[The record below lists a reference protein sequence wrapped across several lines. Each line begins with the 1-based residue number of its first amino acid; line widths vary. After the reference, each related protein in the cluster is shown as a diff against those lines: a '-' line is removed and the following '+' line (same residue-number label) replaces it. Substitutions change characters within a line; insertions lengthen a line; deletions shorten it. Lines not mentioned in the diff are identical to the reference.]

1 MCPVFRRNEAANTLG
16 GGGSLK
22 GKTLF
27 IAGGSRGIGFCIAK
41 TAAKDGAN
49 IVIGGKELKWGL
61 DSFWSAKPGDSLY
74 VASSGLAVERYVDVE
89 QGEDPTPPAFNKR
102 RSKSKFDESHVEYG
116 SRDGNKGDV
125 AVFFGGDAVYDR
137 HSTDCIAASPVRIC

>member
-1 MCPVFRRNEAANTLG
+1 MEKWETVEL
-16 GGGSLK
+16 
-22 GKTLF
+22 
-27 IAGGSRGIGFCIAK
+27 
-41 TAAKDGAN
+41 AN